1 MNLVI
6 TKNVTPYFL
15 SIDPITDIENFHNI
29 AREALLEF
37 GYIGIS
43 VPNTDYTK
51 AEITFNTQDDEA
63 QKIIALNNLL
73 ISYTDQSL
81 AATKLE
87 VFEKINNFRNAYML
101 DRFPYDGKRW
111 NCDEESRINI
121 FGMIMKALI
130 SGGELE
136 PGEIFR
142 DYDNNNVVVNA
153 SYMNDMGK
161 ALFVFR
167 KSCYTASWIHKYYV
181 GIMTDANA
189 VKAYDFT
196 VGWPNKD
203 A

>member
-15 SIDPITDIENFHNI
+15 SEDPVIDIENFHNI
-29 AREALLEF
+29 AIQALSEY
-37 GYIGIS
+37 GYLGIS
-43 VPNTDYTK
+43 IPNHDYTK
-51 AEITFNTQDDEA
+51 TEITFEDNSNETN
-63 QKIIALNNLL
+63 KIVALNNLL

-81 AATKLE
+81 AAAKLE
-87 VFEKINNFRNAYML
+87 VFEKINTFRNSYML
-101 DRFPYDGKRW
+101 DRFPYDGRRW

-121 FGMIMKALI
+121 FGMILKALI
-130 SGGELE
+130 NGGNLE

-142 DYDNNNVVVNA
+142 DYDNNNVNVNA
-153 SYMNDMGK
+153 SYMNDMGS

-167 KSCYTASWIHKYYV
+167 KACYTASWIHKYYV